1 MKKTAVF
8 WTFFIVSMS
17 VANAALTSKGYVDT
31 GLGKKQDALVNSDTI
46 TVGADNKLTAVTATA
61 TKAGVATLGTIPV
74 GETGTTTAKIS
85 VE

>member
-8 WTFFIVSMS
+8 LAFLFAVMS
-17 VANAALTSKGYVDT
+17 GASAALTSKGYVDT

-74 GETGTTTAKIS
+74 GEAGTTTAKIW